1 MGDMEKRMITKMA
14 PILATGLYSFF
25 PIKVAVMDTMEH
37 PAWSPTI

>member
-1 MGDMEKRMITKMA
+1 MRDIEKRMITNMA

-25 PIKVAVMDTMEH
+25 PSKVAVIDIMEH